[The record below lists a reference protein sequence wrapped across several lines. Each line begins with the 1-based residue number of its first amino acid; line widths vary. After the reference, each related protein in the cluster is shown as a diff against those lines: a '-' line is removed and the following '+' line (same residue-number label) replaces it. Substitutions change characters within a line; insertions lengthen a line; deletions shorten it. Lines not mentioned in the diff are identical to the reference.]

1 MPAER
6 IVVLA
11 SGSGSLFAALAAADL
26 GAPIVA
32 LITDRECAAE
42 QRATVAGIPALRVA
56 MSSDRSEWDRELL
69 AAIESTDPDW
79 IVSAGFMRI
88 LGPAVLSRFQGR
100 IVNTHPAW
108 LPAFPG
114 AHAVRDALAA
124 GANSTGCTVH
134 FVDGGVDTGPV
145 IAQRAVEIFPT
156 DNEASLHERIKEVER
171 DLIVEVVQDLVRGA
185 ITYPQD
191 A

>member
-1 MPAER
+1 
-6 IVVLA
+6 
-11 SGSGSLFAALAAADL
+11 
-26 GAPIVA
+26 
-32 LITDRECAAE
+32 
-42 QRATVAGIPALRVA
+42 

-124 GANSTGCTVH
+124 GATSTGCTVH

-156 DNEASLHERIKEVER
+156 DNEASLHERIKVVER
-171 DLIVEVVQDLVRGA
+171 DLIIEVVQDLVRGS